1 MRVGIYPGS
10 FDPITLGHLDIIKRA
25 INIVDVLIVG
35 VLENKNKKNMFSV
48 DERIELIKQT
58 IEDEIEDSG
67 VRERILVETSEGL
80 LADFA
85 KKKRANIII
94 RGVRNTIDYEYE
106 ANMARVNK
114 QLNDNLETVCLI
126 TDRKYMDVSSSTV
139 REIASYGGDIS
150 EFTPQ
155 CVTEY
160 LEDIK

>member
-1 MRVGIYPGS
+1 M
-10 FDPITLGHLDIIKRA
+10 
-25 INIVDVLIVG
+25 
-35 VLENKNKKNMFSV
+35 
-48 DERIELIKQT
+48 
-58 IEDEIEDSG
+58 
-67 VRERILVETSEGL
+67 RERILVETSEGL

-126 TDRKYMDVSSSTV
+126 TDKKYMDVSSSTV
-139 REIASYGGDIS
+139 REIVSFGGDVS
-150 EFTPQ
+150 EFAPK
-155 CVTEY
+155 CVIEY

>member
-1 MRVGIYPGS
+1 MKIGIYPGS

-25 INIVDVLIVG
+25 MNIVDVLIVG
-35 VLENKNKKNMFSV
+35 VLYNKNKNKMLSA
-48 DERIELIKQT
+48 DERVELIKQT

-126 TDRKYMDVSSSTV
+126 TDKKYMDVSSSTV
-139 REIASYGGDIS
+139 REIVSFGGDVS
-150 EFTPQ
+150 EFAPK
-155 CVTEY
+155 CVIEY

>member
-25 INIVDVLIVG
+25 MNIVDVLIVG
-35 VLENKNKKNMFSV
+35 VLYNKNKNKMLSA
-48 DERIELIKQT
+48 DERVELIKQT

-94 RGVRNTIDYEYE
+94 RGVRNTVDYEYE